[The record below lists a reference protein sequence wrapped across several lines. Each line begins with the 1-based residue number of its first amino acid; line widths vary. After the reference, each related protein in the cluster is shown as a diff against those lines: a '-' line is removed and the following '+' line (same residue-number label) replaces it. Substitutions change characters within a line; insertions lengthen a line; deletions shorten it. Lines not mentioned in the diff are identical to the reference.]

1 MLEKGAELLNWS
13 LGVSK
18 DEVTDRKNLLFK
30 IAATSLASTSCL
42 FPHVLSQGHFDSTKK
57 ELGARRTLLV
67 SQSCPTLCEPM
78 NYSPRDSSV
87 HGILQ
92 ARILEWVAIFFSK
105 GSSQPRDQT
114 HITSVFCT
122 DRRIL
127 SISFS

>member
-92 ARILEWVAIFFSK
+92 ARILEWVAIFFSR
-105 GSSQPRDQT
+105 GSSQTRNQT
-114 HITSVFCT
+114 HVSCIVGRFFT
-122 DRRIL
+122 D
-127 SISFS
+127 